1 MNPQELERLQIAWR
15 PQPDAFARSPLGRMG
30 ARYGITDIDKLAR
43 RAVAE
48 PEWFWAAVAE
58 DLGIEWMHPYDAVLD
73 LSDGV
78 AFPHFFRGGKLNLA
92 DYTVD
97 RWVRN
102 GRGPDLAIWWE
113 GDDGA
118 VREVTYEQLKQAV
131 DTAAGAFIGQG
142 IAEGDVVGM
151 FLPMIPE
158 AVVTILAAAKL
169 GAIVAP
175 MFSGYGPL
183 PVRQRLQ
190 DSGAKLLV
198 TADGFPRRGRKV
210 PLKRVAD
217 EAIESLETVR
227 RVLVVPRLGSVEA
240 HMQPGRDVW
249 WDDAMAGAKPL
260 RDAPAFDVETPCMLI
275 YTSGSTGA
283 PKGCV
288 HTHAGMPFKFAQE
301 ARHSMGVEQGTR
313 LLWLTDMGWVMGP
326 FLISASLT
334 NGGTAVLLEGTPDFP
349 QPDRLWA
356 AAERSETNVLGIAP
370 TVARALMAH
379 GDSWPDGHDLPDL
392 RVIGTTGEPWNLEP
406 WWWCFRHVGKS
417 RVPIVNISGGT
428 ECGASIVAGSAYR
441 PIKPASFAGPTLGLA
456 TDVIDDAG
464 RSVRRQVGELVV
476 RQPWPGMT
484 KSLWDGPDRYLQTY
498 WSRFPGLWLQ
508 GDFAYIDADGFWYL
522 LGRSD
527 DTIML
532 AGKRVGPAEVE
543 SVLVDDP
550 QVVEAAAVGVP
561 DAVKG
566 EALVCFVVLLP
577 GAEAATAADR
587 LATLITDHAGPTMRP
602 KAIHVVAALPKTRN
616 GKVMRRVARA
626 AYLGEALGDLSALDN
641 PEAIIEYEELR
652 ASQGQEGCADAQ
664 LRGVPRPL

>member
-1 MNPQELERLQIAWR
+1 MNPQELERLQIAWH

-30 ARYGITDIDKLAR
+30 ARHGITDIDELAR

-48 PEWFWAAVAE
+48 PEWFWAAAAE

-73 LSDGV
+73 LSDGL

-102 GRGPDLAIWWE
+102 GRGAELAIWWE

-131 DTAAGAFIGQG
+131 DTAAGAFIAQG

-190 DSGAKLLV
+190 DSAAKLLV
-198 TADGFPRRGRKV
+198 TADGFPRRGREV

-217 EAIESLETVR
+217 EAIEGLESLR
-227 RVLVVPRLGSVEA
+227 RVLVVSRLGSGEA
-240 HMQPGRDVW
+240 HLRPGRDVW
-249 WDDAMAGAKPL
+249 WDEAMAGAKPL
-260 RDAPAFDVETPCMLI
+260 HDAPAFDVETPCMLI

-301 ARHSMGVEQGTR
+301 ARHSMGVEQGSR

-334 NGGTAVLLEGTPDFP
+334 NGGTAVLLEGAPDFP
-349 QPDRLWA
+349 RPDRLWA

-379 GDSWPDGHDLPDL
+379 GDSWPDGHELPDL

-406 WWWCFRHVGKS
+406 GWWCFRHVGKS
-417 RVPIVNISGGT
+417 RAPIVNISGGT

-441 PIKPASFAGPTLGLA
+441 PIKPTSFSGPTLGLA
-456 TDVIDDAG
+456 TDVVDDAG
-464 RSVRRQVGELVV
+464 QSVRCEVGELVV

-543 SVLVDDP
+543 SVLVSDP

-561 DAVKG
+561 DPVKG
-566 EALVCFVVLLP
+566 EALVCFVVLQP
-577 GAEAATAADR
+577 GAEAATTADR
-587 LATLITDHAGPTMRP
+587 LAVLITDHAGPTMRP

-626 AYLGEALGDLSALDN
+626 AYLCEALGDLSALDN
-641 PEAIIEYEELR
+641 PEAIVEYKELG
-652 ASQGQEGCADAQ
+652 ASQDQATSSVSA
-664 LRGVPRPL
+664 P